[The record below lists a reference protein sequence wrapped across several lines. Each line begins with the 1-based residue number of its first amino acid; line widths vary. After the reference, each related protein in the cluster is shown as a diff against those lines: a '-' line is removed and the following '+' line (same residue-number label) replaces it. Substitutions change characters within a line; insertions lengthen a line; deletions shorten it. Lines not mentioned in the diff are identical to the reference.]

1 MKNLWEF
8 LRRVHWITEFDAAIL
23 VNEKTFFRFDDAAEF
38 YAFFRGT
45 VWEMKVISCEWIW
58 YGQVH
63 DFEQLIEEISDFFN
77 QKISKNSFTV
87 PNLIPQPPVSS
98 SSFPYLLIND
108 PLARSTSAGRFY
120 FQLHYNAIKKSI
132 IITAKKC
139 IKWLPCRHDLPLSS
153 SSTLACFFLNLFTV
167 SRCLS
172 SFFIYNWPEVQFK

>member
-1 MKNLWEF
+1 MRISSESSLNHRIWCGNSCEWKNF
-8 LRRVHWITEFDAAIL
+8 LPIWWRCRIL
-23 VNEKTFFRFDDAAEF
+23 CLL
-38 YAFFRGT
+38 RGT
-45 VWEMKVISCEWIW
+45 VCEMKVISGEWIW

-87 PNLIPQPPVSS
+87 PILIPQPPVSS

-132 IITAKKC
+132 IITAKNASSDFHVVMTC
-139 IKWLPCRHDLPLSS
+139 HSLPL
-153 SSTLACFFLNLFTV
+153 
-167 SRCLS
+167 
-172 SFFIYNWPEVQFK
+172 PP